1 MLKAVTAIVLLVSAA
16 APAQVI
22 TSYRTNN
29 PSTIKGDPNRIVCQK
44 EETIGT
50 RLGGKKICLTIAQW
64 QARQLDDRDQTERV
78 QSGTYMC
85 ANPPCPRLDGSPL
98 DSSPPGRGPQ

>member
-1 MLKAVTAIVLLVSAA
+1 MLKGLAAIGLIVSAT

-29 PSTIKGDPNRIVCQK
+29 PSPLKGDPNRIVCQK

-50 RLGGKKICLTIAQW
+50 RLGAKKICLPIAEW
-64 QARQLDDRDQTERV
+64 QARQATDRDQTERV
-78 QSGTYMC
+78 QSGTRVC
-85 ANPPCPRLDGSPL
+85 ANPPCPSGGD
-98 DSSPPGRGPQ
+98 